1 MLKYNAHI
9 GLCTETGMIKYI
21 FIEQVRFYGIQIG
34 QTNFYKDQS
43 IILKKRV
50 NKNCAKIMRSF
61 VNFWR
66 SWSYLDS

>member
-34 QTNFYKDQS
+34 PTNFHKDQS
-43 IILKKRV
+43 II
-50 NKNCAKIMRSF
+50 
-61 VNFWR
+61 
-66 SWSYLDS
+66 